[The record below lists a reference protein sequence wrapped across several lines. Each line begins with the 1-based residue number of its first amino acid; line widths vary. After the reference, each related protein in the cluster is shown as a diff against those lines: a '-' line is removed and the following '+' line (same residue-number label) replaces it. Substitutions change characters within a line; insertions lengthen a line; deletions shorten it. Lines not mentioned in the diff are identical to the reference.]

1 MQFPHVFIAFLARE
15 VRFSHGFI
23 AFLLFIFLGVPRC
36 PPRAIFCDFGRPLGA
51 SRGYLGAILAP
62 YWLQLGHL
70 GFILVLSWAYLGAS
84 LAILVTMLISWGVLW
99 RSGGCLGLSLALTL
113 TVWMSKP
120 RQSQLSWPRMCV
132 SFCSVYTYRLPSAP
146 LLCIGHLTSHVHLIC
161 TFQSHLLR
169 SACIWHLTPS
179 RLRLSVAPC
188 DCQLLLAPLMCT
200 CYST

>member
-1 MQFPHVFIAFLARE
+1 MQIPHVFIAFL
-15 VRFSHGFI
+15 VRGVRLPHRFI
-23 AFLLFIFLGVPRC
+23 ACSLFIFLEVPGW
-36 PPRAIFCDFGRPLGA
+36 PPGTIFCDFGRPLGA

-99 RSGGCLGLSLALTL
+99 RSGGCLGLSLARTL

-146 LLCIGHLTSHVHLIC
+146 LLCIGQLYLSC
-161 TFQSHLLR
+161 ASHL
-169 SACIWHLTPS
+169 H
-179 RLRLSVAPC
+179 LSVSP
-188 DCQLLLAPLMCT
+188 LTLSLHLAPHTLSFAPVSCT
-200 CYST
+200 L